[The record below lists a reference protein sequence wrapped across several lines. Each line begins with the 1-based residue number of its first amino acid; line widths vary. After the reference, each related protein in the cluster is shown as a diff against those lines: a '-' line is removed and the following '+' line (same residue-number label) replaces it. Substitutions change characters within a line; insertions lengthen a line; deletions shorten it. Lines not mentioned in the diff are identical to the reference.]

1 MTSLIQHKR
10 VEFTELFYDL
20 VFVYA
25 ISKTTGLIH
34 HLQGGVLAP
43 LAFVT
48 FLTCLLVLVNTW
60 MLQTMFTN
68 RYGRNSLFNMM
79 VMFADMGLLML
90 LSNMFTL
97 HWQSN
102 FYFFAWV
109 LGILSFTLFL
119 QYWVQY
125 RQPSSNPEDKEMIKG
140 FFYILGTR
148 TGGVFLSALLPYDI
162 AIWVSFSAILISFVM
177 PLFFSKK
184 MNQVPINFPHLV
196 ERISLLVIITFG
208 EMIMGVANFF
218 TPATFSIN
226 SVCYLLIVV
235 SLFLFY
241 FGEFDHA
248 LDESKK
254 TLGIRLIYS
263 HYLIFTGILMMT
275 VSLSFLAEH
284 EVNHWFAV
292 GFLYTGVFLFLIAV
306 LLNGSYNKPAY
317 QWTRDYLVKTAVLF
331 VMGLILSLAFA
342 ASSHM
347 VVYITTAVIFL
358 IWLTFI
364 RFYLRQHKASQDP
377 HEIYFI

>member
-1 MTSLIQHKR
+1 MTSLIEHKR

-34 HLQGGVLAP
+34 HLHGGVLAP
-43 LAFVT
+43 LAFLT
-48 FLTCLLVLVNTW
+48 FLTCLIVLVNTW

-68 RYGRNSLFNMM
+68 RYGKNSLFNMLT
-79 VMFADMGLLML
+79 MFADMGLLML

-109 LGILSFTLFL
+109 LGILSLTLLL
-119 QYWVQY
+119 QYGVQY
-125 RQPSSNPEDKEMIKG
+125 RQPSSSPEDKEMIKG
-140 FFYILGTR
+140 FFYILGIR
-148 TGGVFLSALLPYDI
+148 SGGVFLSALLPYDI
-162 AIWVSFSAILISFVM
+162 AIWVYFAAIFISFVM

-218 TPATFSIN
+218 TPATFSFN
-226 SVCYLLIVV
+226 SICYLFIVV
-235 SLFLFY
+235 FLFLFY

-254 TLGIRLIYS
+254 TLGMRLIYS
-263 HYLIFTGILMMT
+263 HYLIFTGLLMMT
-275 VSLSFLAEH
+275 VSMTFLSEN
-284 EVNHWFAV
+284 EVNHLFAV
-292 GFLYTGVFLFLIAV
+292 GFLYIGLFLFLIAV

-317 QWTRDYLVKTAVLF
+317 QWTKDYLLKTAALF
-331 VMGLILSLAFA
+331 VLGLVLSLTFA
-342 ASSHM
+342 ASSNL
-347 VVYITTAVIFL
+347 VIYITTAVIFL

-364 RFYLRQHKASQDP
+364 RFYLKQHKVSKDD